1 MTHQSKITFPHILL
15 GFLFSALLV
24 YSLIPNIIA
33 ETNAAEFYAAQ
44 LLQSPTPDFTP
55 ADDLDVPEF
64 PDSAD
69 VGPISDP
76 DSLQP
81 LPTHRTREPHRQA
94 RRKPDLEDPV
104 LSFKTSQ
111 EPSKRI
117 LTYPD
122 AICRLYPAVPI
133 IYQVSDTDTL
143 SLIHP
148 PDSSTTT
155 ANEPSPESASGWTV
169 LSFC

>member
-1 MTHQSKITFPHILL
+1 MIHQSKITFPQILL
-15 GFLFSALLV
+15 GFLFSALMV
-24 YSLIPNIIA
+24 YSLLPNIVA

-44 LLQSPTPDFTP
+44 LLGSSAPTG
-55 ADDLDVPEF
+55 DLDVPEF

-81 LPTHRTREPHRQA
+81 LPTNRTREPHRQA

-122 AICRLYPAVPI
+122 ANCRLYPAVPI
-133 IYQVSDTDTL
+133 IYQVSDTDTV
-143 SLIHP
+143 SIIHP